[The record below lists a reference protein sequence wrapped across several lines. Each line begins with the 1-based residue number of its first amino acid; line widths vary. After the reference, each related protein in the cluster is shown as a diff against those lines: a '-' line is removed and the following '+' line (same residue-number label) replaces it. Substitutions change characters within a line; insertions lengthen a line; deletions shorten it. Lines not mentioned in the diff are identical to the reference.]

1 MVTNLLNKNN
11 LGMNEIV
18 KQTALATRTK
28 ARNVSLNKFRWNKT
42 YLLGFVDSHL
52 IHYPT
57 PITLTYAWSFGS
69 LAGICLVIQIISGI
83 LLSLH
88 YTANID
94 LAFSSVEYIMRDVPN
109 GWFIRYVH
117 ANGASMF
124 FIVVYSHLFRGLYY
138 GSYMKPRQLLWCSG
152 VVLFLLVMGTAFTGY
167 VLPWGQ
173 MSFWGATVI
182 TNMVTAI
189 PFGGQTI
196 VEWLWGGFTVNAPTL
211 RRFYTIHFLL
221 PFIIAGLTIIHLAL
235 LHKDGS
241 NSPIGS
247 DTGVDDVPFYPY
259 YFAKDLFAFTCFIL
273 FFGMFVFFF
282 PNALNHP
289 DNCIPADPMET
300 PKHLVPEWY
309 FLPFYAILRS
319 IPHKAGGIVAMVG
332 SILIMLV
339 IPYTYAGYIRN
350 TTYRPLFKIFYW
362 LLVADFLTLMW
373 VGQAPITDP
382 FILLGQ
388 IASVYYFA
396 FFLILIPIIGVIE
409 NKLSSYSFSNLDEP
423 SFPIASRLV
432 NFYLSI
438 HSDYVLDNKLSS
450 HNSSVLLS
458 ICLLIC
464 VKPVLCVCGFSFD
477 HFATRV
483 LISFAAAFVL
493 SFFLFLSILYS
504 FGYCLNA
511 ANKRSNTIFNKIV
524 LKSSE
529 HNLTRL
535 LKYTAIENTGVSNNK
550 IICWPGS
557 FSKPNRVSGQKKISS
572 KVYTQVRSYSS
583 STPMS
588 SPDWWSFSGDS
599 WWCFP
604 KDTSDSTTLPQS
616 VESRGNLMQSVPD
629 ESSLDLPK
637 EYS

>member
-1 MVTNLLNKNN
+1 MVTNLLKKND
-11 LGMNEIV
+11 LGINEVV
-18 KQTALATRTK
+18 KQTALATRIR

-57 PITLTYAWSFGS
+57 PISLTYAWSFGS
-69 LAGICLVIQIISGI
+69 LAGMCLVIQILSGA
-83 LLSLH
+83 LLTTH

-94 LAFSSVEYIMRDVPN
+94 LAFASVEYIMRDVPN

-124 FIVVYSHLFRGLYY
+124 FIVVYSHIFRGLYY

-152 VVLFLLVMGTAFTGY
+152 VVLMLLIMGTAFTGY

-211 RRFYTIHFLL
+211 RRFYTVHFLL
-221 PFIIAGLTIIHLAL
+221 PFIIAGVTLIHLAL

-273 FFGMFVFFF
+273 FFGVFVFFF
-282 PNALNHP
+282 PNLLNHP
-289 DNCIPADPMET
+289 DNYIPADPMET

-319 IPHKAGGIVAMVG
+319 IPHKAAGIVAMG
-332 SILIMLV
+332 GAILILLV
-339 IPYTYAGYIRN
+339 IPYTYTGYIRN
-350 TTYRPLFKIFYW
+350 TTYRPLFKVFYW

-388 IASVYYFA
+388 LASVYYFG
-396 FFLILIPIIGVIE
+396 FFIFIIPLIGIIE
-409 NKLSSYSFSNLDEP
+409 TK
-423 SFPIASRLV
+423 LV
-432 NFYLSI
+432 NY
-438 HSDYVLDNKLSS
+438 
-450 HNSSVLLS
+450 
-458 ICLLIC
+458 
-464 VKPVLCVCGFSFD
+464 
-477 HFATRV
+477 
-483 LISFAAAFVL
+483 
-493 SFFLFLSILYS
+493 
-504 FGYCLNA
+504 
-511 ANKRSNTIFNKIV
+511 
-524 LKSSE
+524 
-529 HNLTRL
+529 
-535 LKYTAIENTGVSNNK
+535 
-550 IICWPGS
+550 
-557 FSKPNRVSGQKKISS
+557 
-572 KVYTQVRSYSS
+572 KV
-583 STPMS
+583 
-588 SPDWWSFSGDS
+588 D
-599 WWCFP
+599 
-604 KDTSDSTTLPQS
+604 
-616 VESRGNLMQSVPD
+616 
-629 ESSLDLPK
+629 
-637 EYS
+637 